1 MDAVLGI
8 ASIHFKS
15 FYLISYFIDS
25 KKITNHT
32 NYGGFMSITNE
43 LVAHHTTPRQL
54 YAQSENDPNVFEEFA
69 RHLIVHHTMEEK
81 YFYDILKA
89 IPQAEHDA
97 LEAVNEHHIIELII
111 KDAEGFPHEHEHF
124 PIKIEGLGEYTTH
137 HLDEEEMEIFPM
149 SQQVMSAEV
158 LDTLGKLF
166 VEAKNALL
174 GVKVPDVPGAIATL
188 VAKPVTGL
196 KLAVSSPGTT
206 TAHGLGI
213 GSLKA

>member
-1 MDAVLGI
+1 
-8 ASIHFKS
+8 
-15 FYLISYFIDS
+15 
-25 KKITNHT
+25 
-32 NYGGFMSITNE
+32 
-43 LVAHHTTPRQL
+43 
-54 YAQSENDPNVFEEFA
+54 
-69 RHLIVHHTMEEK
+69 MEEK

-158 LDTLGKLF
+158 IDTLGKLF
-166 VEAKNALL
+166 VEAKNKLL
-174 GVKVPDVPGAIATL
+174 GIKLPDVPAAIAAPATKTAKRPQP
-188 VAKPVTGL
+188 VASG
-196 KLAVSSPGTT
+196 SGTT
-206 TAHGLGI
+206 TAQGLGI
-213 GSLKA
+213 GSLKI